1 MNIIKII
8 YVTIFTVLISSIDCY
23 AQKPRKIFSHIQE
36 NNLNLAL
43 EEYAKIKSDKVY
55 DTDEKILFEIA
66 DCIFL
71 INKSYPK
78 YNPILSI
85 KYFNNIYNNLDNYFN
100 TPKSKKEIHE
110 FLAKYD
116 LTFDT
121 IANRIHSEIVFEA
134 KKINTVESYDK
145 ALEVCSDKY
154 RFELKQ
160 LKEEAFYKQ
169 TINESTIGA
178 YKTFILTYSN
188 SKHVG
193 EIQVLLERKV
203 LDNAKSN
210 QSVDDLNTFIVEY
223 ATSNLKQEATDFRD
237 SIVLS
242 KVPNTYDAML
252 AFTKEYTNSKYV
264 SEIEKKL
271 GDLLYNKIMESK
283 NIEDYQLFKKLYF
296 NHSKLDVVLYKLD
309 KLDSLQFTQS
319 IRPINFEL
327 LSKYLTSFPDGKYFN
342 LANNYR
348 DFYYKIKD
356 SIYLTTGEYIQ
367 RLYDYADSNSY
378 DYKYFGQYYDVFDF
392 FDISKSNS
400 PTYIKLKDLVQD
412 WDKDGDKDFVYI
424 VIKPTVP
431 NESNNYNH
439 TEYYFAYYLS
449 STKKLNLV
457 PAIDKY
463 VRIGINWTHNNRKE
477 LVLWES
483 CGTGRCLKD
492 YTLVFSNEFQDFR
505 FVRLHGDAWEPG
517 GSDGNGQIIDILNDV
532 KVDYNSKQTKL
543 YLDFPKF
550 LLSDGFSSFSEFA
563 ENYFSF

>member
-1 MNIIKII
+1 MSIIKLI
-8 YVTIFTVLISSIDCY
+8 YITIFTILISSIDCY

-100 TPKSKKEIHE
+100 TPKSKKEIHK

-121 IANRIHSEIVFEA
+121 IANRIHSEIAFEA

-145 ALEVCSDKY
+145 ALEVCSDKF

-169 TINESTIGA
+169 TINERTIGA

-188 SKHVG
+188 SKHVS

-252 AFTKEYTNSKYV
+252 AFTKEYTNSIYTNNVKL
-264 SEIEKKL
+264 KL
-271 GDLLYNKIMESK
+271 GDLLFERIEK
-283 NIEDYQLFKKLYF
+283 NNEIIDCQLFMKEYANHVMYNEIKNKLHTMDSLIYKDAIDSNTYF
-296 NHSKLDVVLYKLD
+296 TLKNYLD
-309 KLDSLQFTQS
+309 KFPNGVYRDTITNVLNFNFKLFNDVYLTNGMKIIHDYINVDSTELYDVIEVDTITEGGKIFKFKRFLKFNDQQIDCDKDS
-319 IRPINFEL
+319 IKDIFLCAEKNDIMYVLCFLSKSKKILIRRDDFGIGLPIIYEDGEAKFILHNSHNQYLYCDSEINCKFNSDINDFELVSFNYGFSSEGNNFSFNIDL
-327 LSKYLTSFPDGKYFN
+327 LSKM
-342 LANNYR
+342 
-348 DFYYKIKD
+348 
-356 SIYLTTGEYIQ
+356 
-367 RLYDYADSNSY
+367 
-378 DYKYFGQYYDVFDF
+378 V
-392 FDISKSNS
+392 
-400 PTYIKLKDLVQD
+400 
-412 WDKDGDKDFVYI
+412 
-424 VIKPTVP
+424 
-431 NESNNYNH
+431 
-439 TEYYFAYYLS
+439 
-449 STKKLNLV
+449 TKKDNNNIETFFKLNTNLQSS
-457 PAIDKY
+457 ILFNDDFNIIMKD
-463 VRIGINWTHNNRKE
+463 I
-477 LVLWES
+477 ES
-483 CGTGRCLKD
+483 L
-492 YTLVFSNEFQDFR
+492 LNQDNLPF
-505 FVRLHGDAWEPG
+505 
-517 GSDGNGQIIDILNDV
+517 
-532 KVDYNSKQTKL
+532 
-543 YLDFPKF
+543 
-550 LLSDGFSSFSEFA
+550 
-563 ENYFSF
+563 